1 MRSIYKTVI
10 ALRIGSTVLL
20 TGSLAFSTSAFAED
34 ASASGRQIEEVV
46 VTAER
51 QESSVQDTS
60 ISISAFTEDMME
72 DFGIRNQSDHKT

>member
-1 MRSIYKTVI
+1 MRSIYKTVS

-20 TGSLAFSTSAFAED
+20 TGSLALSASAFAED
-34 ASASGRQIEEVV
+34 ASSTSGRQIEEVV

-60 ISISAFTEDMME
+60 ISISAFTE
-72 DFGIRNQSDHKT
+72 